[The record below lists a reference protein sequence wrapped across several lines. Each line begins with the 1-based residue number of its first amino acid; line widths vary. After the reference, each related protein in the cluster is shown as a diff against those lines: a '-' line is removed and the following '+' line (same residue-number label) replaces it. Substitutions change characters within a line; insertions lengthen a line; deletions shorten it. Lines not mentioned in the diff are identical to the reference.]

1 MNHKR
6 KILGLLLLPVAGVLV
21 NAARAEYLRPRDAG
35 AQEAKP
41 SQVAPLHLK
50 ADLSEKILY
59 VYEDGKVVKT
69 YTFADGRAA
78 HPTPRGTFKIDKV
91 VWNPSWVPPDAKW
104 AKGKTAKE
112 PGHPDN
118 PMKVVKIFFQEPD
131 YYIHGTDDPDS
142 IGAAAS
148 HGCLRMEPL
157 EAADLAIR
165 VMEASGAKRD
175 SSWYQNAIE
184 RGETRT
190 VRLPRKVEMVIT
202 A

>member
-1 MNHKR
+1 VNRKV
-6 KILGLLLLPVAGVLV
+6 KILGLILLPVAGVLG
-21 NAARAEYLRPRDAG
+21 NAARAEYLRPRDAEAQG
-35 AQEAKP
+35 AKQ
-41 SQVAPLHLK
+41 SQVAPLRLR

-59 VYEDGKVVKT
+59 VYEDGKIVKT
-69 YTFADGRAA
+69 YTFADGRSA

-91 VWNPSWVPPDAKW
+91 VWNPAWVPPDAKW

-118 PMKVVKIFFQEPD
+118 PMRVVKIFFREPD

-165 VMEASGAKRD
+165 VMEASGAKKD